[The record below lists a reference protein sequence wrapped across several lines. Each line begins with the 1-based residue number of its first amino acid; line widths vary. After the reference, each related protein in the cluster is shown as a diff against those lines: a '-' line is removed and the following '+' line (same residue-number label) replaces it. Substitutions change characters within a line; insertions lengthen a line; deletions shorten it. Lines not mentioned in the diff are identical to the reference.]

1 MLETIRRP
9 TTSTSGPVPTVAEV
23 EWAPVGLNAAVR
35 SLFGRKAPVI
45 PSPLAPSPAWETSD
59 EAAPDDFDID
69 AGQAPVP
76 SARYRAEAHAAFRA
90 VDGSPVPAVDAALD
104 VMEAEMARL
113 RASVLAYGEALKAI
127 AVYGADARTRKTAA
141 VALRR
146 APERLRTALPAPR
159 HG

>member
-1 MLETIRRP
+1 MLETTRRP
-9 TTSTSGPVPTVAEV
+9 SGPTPAVAEV
-23 EWAPVGLNAAVR
+23 EWAPAGLNAAVR
-35 SLFGRKAPVI
+35 SFFGRKAPI
-45 PSPLAPSPAWETSD
+45 TPRPLAASPEWETRP
-59 EAAPDDFDID
+59 EVVPEDFDLD

-76 SARYRAEAHAAFRA
+76 SAGYRAEAHAAFRA
-90 VDGSPVPAVDAALD
+90 VDGSPVPALDAALD
-104 VMEAEMARL
+104 VVEAELARL

-146 APERLRTALPAPR
+146 APERLRTAPPVP